1 MTKLVADPPI
11 LRFDPSGAAFVIDP
25 ARPVLA
31 HGRDLAAGAHVTPHA
46 HPRGQLLW
54 AAEGLLRLGAE
65 DGTWL
70 VPPGFGIWIPG
81 GTRHEMHVVSRPGS
95 GARTRNLYVDPAHP
109 VRPQGRGCEVLP
121 VSALLR
127 EVILRMVA
135 QADPARLARLGAV
148 ALDEIAAAQPAP
160 LDLPGGHDPRLR
172 RVTAHLGR
180 HPADPRP
187 LPLLAAQAGASP
199 RTLERLFR
207 AETGLSFRDWR
218 SRVRLLAAVGRL
230 ERGESSTTIAH
241 SLGYRSASAFVAA
254 FRGHFGVPPQ
264 SYLRSRAETPPPGG
278 RQG

>member
-1 MTKLVADPPI
+1 MTKDVDDPPI
-11 LRFDPSGAAFVIDP
+11 LRFDPSGTAFVLDP

-31 HGRDLAAGAHVTPHA
+31 HGRDLAAGAHVAPHA

-65 DGTWL
+65 DGVWL

-81 GTRHEMHVVSRPGS
+81 GTRHEMRVVSRPGT
-95 GARTRNLYVDPAHP
+95 GARTRNLYVDPSCP
-109 VRPQGRGCEVLP
+109 VRPEGRGCEVLP
-121 VSALLR
+121 ISALLR
-127 EVILRMVA
+127 EVILRMA
-135 QADPARLARLGAV
+135 AEGDAGRLARLGAV
-148 ALDEIAAAQPAP
+148 ALDEIAAAAPAP
-160 LDLPGGHDPRLR
+160 LDLPGGQDPRLR
-172 RVTAHLGR
+172 RLTAHLGR
-180 HPADPRP
+180 HPSDPRP
-187 LPLLAAQAGASP
+187 LPLLAAEAGASP

-254 FRGHFGVPPQ
+254 FRSHFGVPPQ
-264 SYLRSRAETPPPGG
+264 SYLRNRASPPPEGA
-278 RQG
+278 QA